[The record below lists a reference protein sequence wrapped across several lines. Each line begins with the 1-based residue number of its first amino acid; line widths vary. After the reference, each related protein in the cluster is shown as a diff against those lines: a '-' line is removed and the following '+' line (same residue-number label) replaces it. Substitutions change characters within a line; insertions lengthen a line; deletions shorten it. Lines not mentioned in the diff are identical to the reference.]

1 MAVQFSSGLA
11 PNGGQSEETSL
22 IKINQL
28 LYNDSPAG
36 TGGGVTGTFTVGK
49 GTVQDGILTIVNG
62 RITAVQQA
70 SN

>member
-1 MAVQFSSGLA
+1 MPVAFKEGLQ
-11 PNGGQSEETSL
+11 PLGGQSEETSL

-28 LYNDSPAG
+28 IYNDSPAG

-49 GTVQDGILTIVNG
+49 GLVHDGVLTIVNG